1 MTVNK
6 LFYISLGIAASLGMA
21 LIFYLVLNIDS
32 SITSLVY
39 NTKSN
44 PAYFYIYIVLTIL
57 IIILA
62 GINVSLLAHKWSPN
76 LKKTAPTGI
85 SSLFHIASSAC
96 PTCGSWILSLIG
108 VSSGLA
114 AFPFYGLELK
124 AVSFSLML
132 VPVMISLKEIKNN
145 KICPVPENLSEPNEN
160 NHEKTKSKKTHFTIL
175 FVLIS
180 IFFVREIFTMLK
192 SEPIFLKAAESSDY
206 ASLIV
211 GNKNHNRGENENV
224 LFKEIE
230 KQVIPENGFQSK
242 IYLHNSVLKMIES
255 GVIDKEKFKG
265 LYKNRG
271 GMPEGLKNILSE
283 ANNNPILLTAENSHI
298 YLNLL
303 WPLGLSNYMEGNKE
317 SPVNGKNLFNFAST
331 GGWTLGISQNGGE
344 YFNKLKI
351 VDLTFEQEALAI
363 KIAKNSY
370 RPCCGNSAF
379 FQDCNHGSALLGL
392 LELGAS
398 QELSE
403 NELYKEALAFNSFW
417 FPDTYMQTALYFKV
431 MKSKNWNEVDPKIV
445 LGKDFSSAS
454 GFRKNV
460 NKKLQEL
467 DLLPKPKSG
476 AGCGV

>member
-1 MTVNK
+1 MTLNK
-6 LFYISLGIAASLGMA
+6 LFYISLGIAASLGAA

-32 SITSLVY
+32 SITSLIY

-44 PAYFYIYIVLTIL
+44 PAYLYTYIVLTIL

-62 GINVSLLAHKWSPN
+62 GINVSLLAYKWSPN

-132 VPVMISLKEIKNN
+132 VPVMVSLKEIKNN
-145 KICPVPENLSEPNEN
+145 KTCAIQENTDELNEN
-160 NHEKTKSKKTHFTIL
+160 NFTKTKSKKTRFTII
-175 FVLIS
+175 FILIS
-180 IFFVREIFTMLK
+180 IFFGREIFTMLK
-192 SEPIFLKAAESSDY
+192 SEPIFLKAVGSSDY
-206 ASLIV
+206 ASLV
-211 GNKNHNRGENENV
+211 LGNKSHNHNEDENI
-224 LFKEIE
+224 LLKEIK

-242 IYLHNSVLKMIES
+242 IYLHNSVLKMVES
-255 GVIDKEKFKG
+255 GAIDKEKFEG
-265 LYKNRG
+265 LYKNKG
-271 GMPEGLKNILSE
+271 GMPEDIKNILSE
-283 ANNNPILLTAENSHI
+283 ENNNPILLTMENSHI

-303 WPLGLSNYMEGNKE
+303 WPFGLSNYMEGNKE
-317 SPVNGKNLFNFAST
+317 SPVNGKDLFHFAST

-351 VDLTFEQEALAI
+351 VDLTPEQEMLAI

-398 QELSE
+398 QGFSE
-403 NELYKEALAFNSFW
+403 SELYKEALAFNSFW
-417 FPDTYMQTALYFKV
+417 FPDTYIQTALYFKV
-431 MKSKNWNEVDPKIV
+431 MKSKNWDEVDPKIV
-445 LGKDFSSAS
+445 LGKDFSSS
-454 GFRKNV
+454 YGFRKNV

>member
-1 MTVNK
+1 MANK
-6 LFYISLGIAASLGMA
+6 LFYISLGIAASLGAA

-32 SITSLVY
+32 SVTTLIY
-39 NTKSN
+39 NTKSS
-44 PAYFYIYIVLTIL
+44 PAYLYTYIILTIL

-62 GINVSLLAHKWSPN
+62 GINISLLAYKWSPN

-145 KICPVPENLSEPNEN
+145 KICAVQENIDELNEN
-160 NHEKTKSKKTHFTIL
+160 NISKLKFKKTYLTAIFI
-175 FVLIS
+175 LIS
-180 IFFVREIFTMLK
+180 IFFVREIFSMLK
-192 SEPIFLKAAESSDY
+192 SEPVFLKAVESNNY
-206 ASLIV
+206 AAFIA
-211 GNKNHNRGENENV
+211 GNKNHNRGENENA

-230 KQVIPENGFQSK
+230 KRVIPENGFQSK
-242 IYLHNSVLKMIES
+242 ISIYDSVLKMIET
-255 GVIDKEKFKG
+255 GAIDKEKFEN

-271 GMPEGLKNILSE
+271 EIRDDLKNILSE
-283 ANNNPILLTAENSHI
+283 TNDKPILLTMKNSHI

-317 SPVNGKNLFNFAST
+317 SPVNGSDLFNFAST
-331 GGWTLGISQNGGE
+331 GGWTLGKAKNGGE

-351 VDLTFEQEALAI
+351 VNLTSEQEALAI

-398 QELSE
+398 QGLSE
-403 NELYKEALAFNSFW
+403 EELYKEALAFNSFW
-417 FPDTYMQTALYFKV
+417 FPDTYIQTALYFKV
-431 MKSKNWNEVDPKIV
+431 MKSKNWDEVDPKIV
-445 LGKDFSSAS
+445 LGKDFSSAY
-454 GFRKNV
+454 GFRNNV